1 MVLEAGDRV
10 RLKRL
15 LGRGDAFD
23 RVAVKAIGRG
33 AAVRDLAERLFC
45 REEVAQ
51 ILRWDV
57 PEEELAAKLEILA

>member
-45 REEVAQ
+45 R
-51 ILRWDV
+51 
-57 PEEELAAKLEILA
+57 